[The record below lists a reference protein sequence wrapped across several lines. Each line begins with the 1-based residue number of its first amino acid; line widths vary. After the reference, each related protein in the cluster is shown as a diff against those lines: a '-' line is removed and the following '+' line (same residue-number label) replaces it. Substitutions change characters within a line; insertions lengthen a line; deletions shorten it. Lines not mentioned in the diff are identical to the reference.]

1 MATKKEV
8 APRAATVKKAAVKKA
23 EPAKAEN
30 PFITSGLA
38 DLDKTARDIRKEKIV
53 EFLET
58 AAIDCEGQIAD
69 REVISIPK
77 KERELKTAEQSLVK
91 AEKNLAAVEVK
102 VPEDGNLQTYLNTLY
117 NAEYAVTH
125 AERTVEAIKEQI
137 ETLKKEVVKF
147 KEILARFKA

>member
-1 MATKKEV
+1 MNTEKNVTPKATTK
-8 APRAATVKKAAVKKA
+8 RATVKRAT
-23 EPAKAEN
+23 AKSEN

-38 DLDKTARDIRKEKIV
+38 DLDKSVKDIRKEKIV

-69 REVISIPK
+69 REVILIPK
-77 KERELKTAEQSLVK
+77 KERELKTAEQALVK
-91 AEKNLAAVEVK
+91 AQKNLAVVEVK
-102 VPEDGNLQTYLNTLY
+102 VPFDNSLQTYLEDLY
-117 NAEYAVTH
+117 GAEYAVGN
-125 AERTVEAIKEQI
+125 AEETAEVIKNQI